1 MELLFLGTCACDYSP
16 LLKTELR
23 DCFDRNARRS
33 SCALL
38 DSKLMIDCGDHAMD
52 SLRIAGIDLAS
63 IEAIVVTHS
72 HGDHFR
78 AENVAEIAAAGER
91 VLKVFCSSICAG
103 LLAGIPNVSVQPL
116 AHGIEV
122 EWNGYR
128 ILPLRSN
135 HRTAFPDELT
145 LHYLI
150 EKDGKKLFY
159 GLDGAWYP
167 TDTGKRLYQ
176 QKIDLF
182 VFDATVGDYDG
193 DIRTFEHNSVPMIRT
208 MLKAFRA
215 FETFAPDAK
224 IFLSHLAPSL
234 YKPLD
239 HDAIVE
245 RVAPDGVLVAYD
257 GLVVTV

>member
-16 LLKTELR
+16 LLKTDFR
-23 DCFDRNARRS
+23 DSFDRNARRS
-33 SCALL
+33 SSVLI
-38 DSKLMIDCGDHAMD
+38 DSRILIDCGDHTLD
-52 SLRIAGIDLAS
+52 SIRIAGVDPAK
-63 IEAIVVTHS
+63 IEAVVVTHS

-78 AENVAEIAAAGER
+78 PAHIAAIAAAGER
-91 VLKVFCSSICAG
+91 KLQVFCSPICAG
-103 LLAGIPNVSVQPL
+103 LLFGINNVSVQPV
-116 AHGIEV
+116 AHGIELN
-122 EWNGYR
+122 WNGYR
-128 ILPLRSN
+128 ILPLCSN
-135 HRTAFPDELT
+135 HQTQFPGELT

-150 EKDGKKLFY
+150 EKDNRRLFY

-167 TDTGKRLYQ
+167 TCTGKFLYNKQ
-176 QKIDLF
+176 INLF

-215 FETFAPDAK
+215 FNAFAPDAQ
-224 IFLSHLAPSL
+224 IYLSHLAPSL

-245 RVAPDGVLVAYD
+245 RVAPDGLLVAYD
-257 GLVVTV
+257 GLRTTV